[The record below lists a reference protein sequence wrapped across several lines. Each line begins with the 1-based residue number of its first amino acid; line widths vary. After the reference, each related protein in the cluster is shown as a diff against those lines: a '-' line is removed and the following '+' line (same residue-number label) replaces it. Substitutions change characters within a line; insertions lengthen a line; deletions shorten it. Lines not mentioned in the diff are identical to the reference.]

1 MPKIATND
9 LLGSLFQIRNT
20 FPEMPLPLAI
30 MLLTVAEHEGATA
43 SEIGKLVGVG
53 RQHFRQLLRLGKGD
67 FTGPGLNLVAHLPH
81 EDGRAARIYL
91 TKAGRRVVAE
101 LRAGVLPKQGAPIR
115 DASHP

>member
-9 LLGSLFQIRNT
+9 LLKSLFQIRDT

-67 FTGPGLNLVAHLPH
+67 FKGPGLNLVAHLPH
-81 EDGRAARIYL
+81 EDGRSARIYL

-101 LRAGVLPKQGAPIR
+101 LRAGVARQAEAAG
-115 DASHP
+115 